1 MHIKKISTV
10 KYFKEYIKLDLNLSA
25 KEIQKFWRK
34 NKIFKISLSSKKGKK
49 KWVFY
54 EGPPSANG
62 LPGIHHIFGCT
73 IKDIF
78 CRYQTLKG
86 KQVYRKAGWDTHG
99 LPIELSVEK
108 FLNIKKEDIGKK
120 ISIYEYNKICYT
132 SVIRYI
138 DIWKQLTNEIG
149 YWIDQED
156 AYITY
161 NSKYIETIWFMLK
174 FFFYKNIIYKGYTV
188 QPYSPVAGTGLSTHE
203 LNIPGVYK
211 EITDT
216 TIIAQFK
223 TSKRKRPISF
233 SFIKGDIYFLAW
245 TTTPWTLP
253 SNTAL
258 SVGNAIEYI
267 LVETYNTYIL
277 NKIYI
282 IIAKKLLNKVL
293 SDRIPY
299 RIIYSFFGKYIIG
312 IRYEQLLPWGL
323 PYKNSENAFEVISS
337 DFVTIDEGTGI
348 VHIAPT
354 FGYDDASTAKKHGI
368 PSMLVWDKKK
378 NLEVPLVDKQG
389 RFIKSI
395 PFPFSGRYVRTE
407 YDKENKNS
415 VNMELAIYLKNKGK
429 AFKVA
434 KYRHAYPHCWRT
446 DTPVLYYPLYSWCIK
461 TSSFIEE
468 MIYLNNTIKWMPSST
483 GKNRFGNWLRKLN
496 DWNLSRSRYW
506 GIPLPIWLT
515 KDKTEKKIIG
525 SIEELIIEI
534 KKSIKANLMK
544 RNPICSFIIG
554 EMSNKN
560 YKQID
565 LHKPIIDD
573 IILMSSKGKPMQRE
587 EDLVDVWFDSG
598 AMPFAQLHF
607 PFENKN
613 KIYTGKYYP
622 ADFISEGID
631 QTRGWFYTLH
641 AISSMLFRTVAYK
654 NVISNGLVLDK
665 NGQKMSKSKG
675 NTINPFEVIELYG
688 SDAIRWYIISN
699 NLPWEN
705 IKFDLSCIDEVRRKF
720 FGTLYNSYA
729 FFALYANIDRFS
741 YIEEPIAVKIRPY
754 IDRWILSEL
763 HILINN
769 VENYYDNYDP
779 THSIRTISYFVIA
792 QLSNWY
798 IRLSRRRFWK
808 CHYSQDKIAAF
819 QTLYEILL
827 VVAKLIAP
835 IAPFFSDIL
844 YKDLI
849 DASRKEI
856 YKSVHLSYFP
866 KVQKNLIDFRLQ
878 EQMQI
883 SQRITSIVLSLR
895 KKENIKVRQ
904 PLKQLKILSFFSK
917 NYLTELIKQEVN
929 VKIINT
935 MSKTEANNL
944 ILKKIKLNF
953 RRLGPRFVEN
963 LDKISELL
971 IKFSLNKIKKL
982 EENKYSILN
991 RKEKKQKIGIE
1002 EVDILTKII
1011 KGWSIVFEED
1021 FIIALDIQITK
1032 TLRLEGKT
1040 RELVSLIQQMR
1051 KKNKLKVT
1059 DKIILYI
1066 AASSFIRKAI
1076 ILNKDFIC
1084 DNTLSIY
1091 LYLDSTYNE
1100 GEQIEIEGEQ
1110 IKICILQNLFKIIED

>member
-1 MHIKKISTV
+1 MRS
-10 KYFKEYIKLDLNLSA
+10 FKEYIKLDLNISS
-25 KEIQKFWRK
+25 KEIKKYWRK
-34 NKIFKISLSSKKGKK
+34 NKIFKISISSKEGKK
-49 KWVFY
+49 KWVFF
-54 EGPPSANG
+54 EGPPSSNG
-62 LPGIHHIFGCT
+62 LPGIHHLLGCT

-99 LPIELSVEK
+99 LPIELGVEK
-108 FLNIKKEDIGKK
+108 YLNIKKEDIGEK

-138 DIWKQLTNEIG
+138 DIWKQLTNDIG

-161 NSKYIETIWFMLK
+161 NSKYIETIWFLLK
-174 FFFYKNIIYKGYTV
+174 FLFQHKLIYKGYTI

-211 EITDT
+211 EIIDT
-216 TIIAQFK
+216 TIIAKFK
-223 TSKRKRPISF
+223 ASKKKIPISL
-233 SFIKGDIYFLAW
+233 SSIEGDIYFLAW

-258 SVGNAIEYI
+258 SVGYSIEYI
-267 LVETYNTYIL
+267 LVETFNTYIF
-277 NKIYI
+277 NKLYI
-282 IIAKKLLNKVL
+282 IVAKKLINKVL
-293 SDRIPY
+293 SDKRPY
-299 RIIYSFFGKYIIG
+299 RIISSFLGKYIIG
-312 IRYEQLLPWGL
+312 IYYEQLLPWQL
-323 PYKNSENAFEVISS
+323 PYKNSENAFKVISS

-354 FGYDDASTAKKHGI
+354 FGYDDALTAKKHRI

-378 NLEVPLVDKQG
+378 NIEVPLVDAQG

-395 PFPFSGRYVRTE
+395 PFPFAGRYVRQE

-415 VNMELAIYLKNKGK
+415 VNVELAIYLKNNGK

-434 KYRHAYPHCWRT
+434 KYRHTYPHCWRT

-468 MIYLNNTIKWMPSST
+468 MIYLNNTIRWMPFST
-483 GKNRFGNWLRKLN
+483 GKNRFGNWLRKLK

-506 GIPLPIWLT
+506 GVPLPIWLT
-515 KDKTEKKIIG
+515 KDQTEKKIIG

-544 RNPICSFIIG
+544 KNPICSFILG
-554 EMSNKN
+554 EMSNEN
-560 YKQID
+560 YNQID
-565 LHKPIIDD
+565 IHKPMIDN
-573 IILMSSKGKPMQRE
+573 IILVSSRGKPMQRE

-613 KIYTGKYYP
+613 KIYTGKFYP

-641 AISSMLFRTVAYK
+641 AISSMLFRSVAYK
-654 NVISNGLVLDK
+654 NVISNGLILDK

-675 NTINPFEVIELYG
+675 NTINPFEVIQIYG
-688 SDAIRWYIISN
+688 PDAIRWYIISN

-741 YIEEPIAVKIRPY
+741 YKEEPIPIKIRPY

-763 HILINN
+763 HLLINN

-779 THSIRTISYFVIA
+779 TRSIRTISYFVIA

-798 IRLSRRRFWK
+798 VRLSRRRFWK

-835 IAPFFSDIL
+835 IAPFFSEIV
-844 YKDLI
+844 YRDLI
-849 DASRKEI
+849 DVSRREI

-866 KVQKNLIDFRLQ
+866 KIQKNLINFKLQ

-883 SQRITSIVLSLR
+883 SQRIASIVLSLR
-895 KKENIKVRQ
+895 KKENIIVRQ
-904 PLKQLKILSFFSK
+904 PLKQLKILSFFSE
-917 NYLTELIKQEVN
+917 NYHPELIKQEVN
-929 VKIINT
+929 VKKIHT
-935 MSKTEANNL
+935 MSKSEADNL
-944 ILKKIKLNF
+944 IIKEIKPNL
-953 RRLGPRFVEN
+953 RRLGPRFGKKTN
-963 LDKISELL
+963 KISDLL
-971 IKFSLNKIKKL
+971 IKFSINKIKNL
-982 EENKYSILN
+982 EKNKYCILEIE
-991 RKEKKQKIGIE
+991 EKKQKIEIE

-1011 KGWSIVFEED
+1011 KGWSIAFEED
-1021 FIIALDIQITK
+1021 FIIALDIHIDE
-1032 TLRLEGKT
+1032 TLRLEGKI
-1040 RELVSLIQQMR
+1040 RDLVSHIQRMR
-1051 KKNKLKVT
+1051 KKNQLKVT
-1059 DKIILYI
+1059 DKIILYV
-1066 AASSFIRKAI
+1066 AASSFITKAI
-1076 ILNKDFIC
+1076 ILNKNLIC
-1084 DNTLSIY
+1084 DNTLSIS
-1091 LYLDSTYNE
+1091 LYLDSTFKK
-1100 GEQIEIEGEQ
+1100 GKKIEIEGEQ
-1110 IKICILQNLFKIIED
+1110 INIFIHRVKSRISEY